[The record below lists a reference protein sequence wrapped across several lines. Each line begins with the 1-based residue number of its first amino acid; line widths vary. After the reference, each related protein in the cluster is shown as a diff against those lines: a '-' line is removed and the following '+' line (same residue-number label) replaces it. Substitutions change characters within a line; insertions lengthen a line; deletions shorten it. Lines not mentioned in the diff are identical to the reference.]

1 MHEELDH
8 PTDPMKKT
16 LLIAL
21 AILLALPALGY
32 GKQTTYNVLL
42 AGGSEANMI
51 HIWLTPDGRSY
62 VIDSVVALEV
72 GGTVCANPEG
82 DPYELICQAPLVS
95 SFEVNAGEGDDRVSI
110 AKEVSIPTTMRG
122 GSGDDVLIGG
132 GGSDRLVG
140 GVGEDRLIGRGGN
153 DWLFGG
159 PGDDHL
165 SGGRGNDV
173 CGSGAGS
180 DFDGSCEVRKEIP

>member
-72 GGTVCANPEG
+72 GGTVANPEG
-82 DPYELICQAPLVS
+82 EPTADCQAPLVS

-122 GSGDDVLIGG
+122 GSGDDA
-132 GGSDRLVG
+132 
-140 GVGEDRLIGRGGN
+140 
-153 DWLFGG
+153 W
-159 PGDDHL
+159 
-165 SGGRGNDV
+165 SG
-173 CGSGAGS
+173 
-180 DFDGSCEVRKEIP
+180 

>member
-1 MHEELDH
+1 MASPIRDV
-8 PTDPMKKT
+8 PMKKP

-21 AILLALPALGY
+21 ALRLAAPALGH

-42 AGGSEANMI
+42 AGGSEANVI

-62 VIDSVVALEV
+62 VIDSIVTLEV

-82 DPYELICQAPLVS
+82 DPYELVCQAPLVS

-110 AKEVSIPTTMRG
+110 AKEISVPVTMRG
-122 GSGDDVLIGG
+122 GHGDDVLIGG
-132 GGSDRLVG
+132 GDRDRLVG
-140 GVGEDRLIGRGGN
+140 GTGEDRLIGRGGD

-159 PGDDHL
+159 PGNDRL
-165 SGGRGNDV
+165 SGQRGNDI
-173 CGSGAGS
+173 CGGGLGS
-180 DFDGSCEVRKEIP
+180 DLDGSCEVRKEIP